1 MVGLILTVI
10 GYVIAVGWLAWRI
23 IRIPAVNIREQDN
36 RSCLDASLANG
47 VLLLGYTAQYAGH
60 TTSEVKV
67 AAFLLA
73 LLGIV
78 FLLVTLAADIKFTH
92 LDK

>member
-10 GYVIAVGWLAWRI
+10 GYVLAIAWIAWRI
-23 IRIPAVNIREQDN
+23 IRIPSIDIREQDN
-36 RSCLDASLANG
+36 RSCLDTSLANG

-60 TTSEVKV
+60 PTSEVRI
-67 AAFLLA
+67 AAFLLV
-73 LLGIV
+73 LLGLV

-92 LDK
+92 IDK